1 MSLST
6 PSILLVGLMGTGKST
21 IARQLSARLGIDC
34 LDTDKLVET
43 RSGRSVRELFA
54 ELGEGA
60 FRDLESEVLDECLS
74 RQLPSVIAGAGGI
87 VVREENRQ
95 RINGARADDSVLVVW
110 LHASTD
116 VLVSRTS
123 KGVHRPLLDDDRV
136 GTLTRLA
143 TERADLYADVADIV
157 VDVSNRS
164 VEATVNL
171 LVDAIE
177 EGNEEKSSRYE

>member
-60 FRDLESEVLDECLS
+60 FRDIESDVLDECLS

-87 VVREENRQ
+87 VVRQENRD
-95 RINGARADDSVLVVW
+95 RINSARDDNSVVVVW
-110 LHASTD
+110 LNASTD

-164 VEATVNL
+164 VESTVNL
-171 LVDAIE
+171 LIDAIE
-177 EGNEEKSSRYE
+177 EGNEEKSSNNE

>member
-1 MSLST
+1 MSNST
-6 PSILLVGLMGTGKST
+6 PSILLVGLMGTGKTT
-21 IARQLSARLGIDC
+21 IARQLSTRLGIDC

-87 VVREENRQ
+87 VVREENRD
-95 RINGARADDSVLVVW
+95 RINSARDDDSVVVVW

-164 VEATVNL
+164 VESTVNL
-171 LVDAIE
+171 LIDAIE
-177 EGNEEKSSRYE
+177 EGNQEKSANNE